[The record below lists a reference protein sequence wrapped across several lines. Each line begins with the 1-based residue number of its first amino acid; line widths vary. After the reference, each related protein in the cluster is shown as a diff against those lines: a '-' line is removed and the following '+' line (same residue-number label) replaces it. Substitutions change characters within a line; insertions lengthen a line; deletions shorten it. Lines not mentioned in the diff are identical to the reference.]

1 MRNSAE
7 QIADEILV
15 MDAQSGHREAFDILV
30 SRWQKRLWW
39 HALNLTGRT
48 EAAWDITQESWL
60 GIVRGLNRLND
71 PAKFG
76 SWAYRI
82 VSYKAYDWRRR
93 AGRERSP
100 DDEPEDMPAV
110 TLKQGMSEMAGD
122 VHDILRRLPPRA
134 QVVLNLYYLEGFSPA
149 EIASILGTPE
159 GTVKS
164 RLHAARIEFRKHWES
179 PGKISPAASPAS
191 GKEGQ
196 HE

>member
-1 MRNSAE
+1 
-7 QIADEILV
+7 
-15 MDAQSGHREAFDILV
+15 MDAQGGRRVAFDMLV

-48 EAAWDITQESWL
+48 DAAWDITQESWL
-60 GIVRGLNRLND
+60 DIVRGLTRLKD

-93 AGRERSP
+93 EQREILP
-100 DDEPEDMPAV
+100 QVETENTPTEVAE
-110 TLKQGMSEMAGD
+110 QGQYETAGD
-122 VHDILRRLPPRA
+122 VHDILRRLSAGA
-134 QVVLNLYYLEGFSPA
+134 QVVLNLYYLEGYALA
-149 EIASILGTPE
+149 EIAGILGTPE

-179 PGKISPAASPAS
+179 LRAFSPEANPAS
-191 GKEGQ
+191 GRE
-196 HE
+196 

>member
-1 MRNSAE
+1 MQNPAE

-15 MDAQSGHREAFDILV
+15 IDAQSGRRKAFDMLV

-39 HALNLTGRT
+39 HAFYLTGRA

-60 GIVRGLNRLND
+60 DIVRGLTRLND

-82 VSYKAYDWRRR
+82 VSHKAYDWRCRDR
-93 AGRERSP
+93 RERSTEI
-100 DDEPEDMPAV
+100 EPEDTPAV
-110 TLKQGMSEMAGD
+110 AAGQGKHETAGD
-122 VHDILRRLPPRA
+122 VHDILRRLPARA
-134 QVVLNLYYLEGFSPA
+134 QVVLNLYYLEDFNLA

-164 RLHAARIEFRKHWES
+164 RLHAARIEFREHWELLGNK
-179 PGKISPAASPAS
+179 PPAAIPAS
-191 GKEGQ
+191 GKE
-196 HE
+196 

>member
-1 MRNSAE
+1 MQNPAE

-15 MDAQSGHREAFDILV
+15 MDAQSGRREAFDMLV

-60 GIVRGLNRLND
+60 NIVRGLTRLND

-82 VSYKAYDWRRR
+82 VSHKAYDRLSRD
-93 AGRERSP
+93 RSDYSP
-100 DDEPEDMPAV
+100 EVEPENMPAK
-110 TLKQGMSEMAGD
+110 TAGQGKQETASD
-122 VHDILRRLPPRA
+122 VHNILRRLSGGA
-134 QVVLNLYYLEGFSPA
+134 QVVLNLYYLEGFSLA
-149 EIASILGTPE
+149 EIAGILRTPE

-179 PGKISPAASPAS
+179 RGRKLPEAIPAS
-191 GKEGQ
+191 GKE
-196 HE
+196 

>member
-1 MRNSAE
+1 MQNKAE

-15 MDAQSGHREAFDILV
+15 MDSQRGRREAFDMLV

-48 EAAWDITQESWL
+48 ETAWDITQESWL
-60 GIVRGLNRLND
+60 DIVRGLTRLND

-93 AGRERSP
+93 EGRACPPEIDQEATPADTAGPGQQETAR
-100 DDEPEDMPAV
+100 
-110 TLKQGMSEMAGD
+110 D
-122 VHDILRRLPPRA
+122 VNDILRRLSARA
-134 QVVLNLYYLEGFSPA
+134 QVVLNLYYLEGFSLA
-149 EIASILGTPE
+149 EIAGILGMPE

-164 RLHAARIEFRKHWES
+164 RLHAARIEFRKYWES
-179 PGKISPAASPAS
+179 HDRKLPEAIPAS
-191 GKEGQ
+191 GKE
-196 HE
+196 